1 MKKVL
6 IIVIT
11 GVFLIAACGFGIY
24 KYEKYQYI
32 RRTYPQTMA
41 EALDVDYLSIDKIM
55 LRNGNNGKFAIV
67 TDKKSIQQI
76 IDKFKGV
83 RLKLEEISG
92 IGHGYAYA
100 MGLYHSGEDVGGF
113 IYNEDCVIIGKY
125 DKEYIYKPSFDI
137 DSESIAKL
145 GTWHALTD
153 WDKYQ

>member
-1 MKKVL
+1 MKKA
-6 IIVIT
+6 IIFIIT

-41 EALDVDYLSIDKIM
+41 EALDVDYLTVDKIM
-55 LRNGNNGKFAIV
+55 LRDGRHGKFAVV

-76 IDKFKGV
+76 IDKFKGA
-83 RLKLEEISG
+83 RLKFEKI
-92 IGHGYAYA
+92 IGPSYGYAYGMA
-100 MGLYHSGEDVGGF
+100 LYHSGEYIGDF
-113 IYNEDCVIIGKY
+113 DYNEDNVTI
-125 DKEYIYKPSFDI
+125 DKNHKQYIYKSSFDI
-137 DSESIAKL
+137 DGESIAKL